1 MAASLSSAKATA
13 AIFEKNN
20 VNVNYSWP
28 LVLGSALGGI
38 SVSEI
43 YLALVHYPVY
53 NKNMETV
60 ATSITNLDLHD
71 IARCSTTYGIRRYFV
86 VHPAEAQRQLAKRI
100 MGFWQ
105 DGYGAEYNP
114 DRQTAF
120 SRVKIADNLEEVYAE
135 IEAKHGI
142 APIKVATDA
151 RKYAN
156 TVTYAELRKDIETIE
171 TPILLLFGTGWGLL
185 KEDVEKMDRILEPI
199 YGPTDY
205 NHLSVRSAVS
215 IILDRLRG
223 H

>member
-1 MAASLSSAKATA
+1 MSD
-13 AIFEKNN
+13 
-20 VNVNYSWP
+20 V
-28 LVLGSALGGI
+28 
-38 SVSEI
+38 

-71 IARCSTTYGIRRYFV
+71 IARCSTTYGIKRYYV
-86 VHPAEAQRQLAKRI
+86 VHPAEAQRALAKRI

-105 DGYGAEYNP
+105 EGYGAEYNP
-114 DRQTAF
+114 DRQEAF
-120 SRVKIADNLEEVYAE
+120 SRVKIAVDLAQVYAE
-135 IEAKHGI
+135 IEAEHGVG
-142 APIKVATDA
+142 PIKVATDA

-156 TVTYAELRKDIETIE
+156 TIAYSELREDIENNE

>member
-1 MAASLSSAKATA
+1 MAD
-13 AIFEKNN
+13 
-20 VNVNYSWP
+20 
-28 LVLGSALGGI
+28 
-38 SVSEI
+38 I
-43 YLALVHYPVY
+43 YLALIHAPVY

-71 IARCSTTYGIRRYFV
+71 IARCSTTYGIKRYYV

-105 DGYGAEYNP
+105 EGYGANYNP
-114 DRQTAF
+114 DRQEAF
-120 SRVKIADNLEEVYAE
+120 ARVKIAENLTEVYAE
-135 IEAKHGI
+135 IEAEHGV
-142 APIKVATDA
+142 APVKVATDA

-156 TVTYAELRKDIETIE
+156 TVTYAQLREDIETKE
-171 TPILLLFGTGWGLL
+171 APILLLFGTGWGLL
-185 KEDVEKMDRILEPI
+185 KEDVEQMDRILEPI

-205 NHLSVRSAVS
+205 NHLSVRSAVA